1 MFNRLDLFKD
11 VLHNSHIKTKQTQRL
26 HRILFIKKQ
35 VIEHILKQQL
45 YIKPLYTKHRL
56 A

>member
-26 HRILFIKKQ
+26 HRILFIKTTYRTHFKAAA
-35 VIEHILKQQL
+35 L
-45 YIKPLYTKHRL
+45 YQTTLYQT
-56 A
+56 